1 MKRCSGLLSFLL
13 LVGATAVFA
22 QTAPDAVIADPDHHQ
37 VILENDHVRVIQ
49 ALASPGARSPLHSHP
64 PLVLVSLDRGRGKM
78 TTSEGTGILDVYPG
92 QVLWL
97 GAPFEHSWEM
107 VAGTVNIVGVEVKSA
122 GTGQTPSPG
131 PLPANTA
138 VTLDP
143 VHHNVILDNEHVR
156 VFSALASR
164 GETSPMHSHPPTVL
178 ISLGRARSRLTLPD
192 GTTAIIDLTPGQV
205 IWLEDAS
212 HAWEIVSGEVEI
224 IGVEI
229 KSAQM

>member
-1 MKRCSGLLSFLL
+1 MRRSSSLLVLL
-13 LVGATAVFA
+13 LLAASTSAFA
-22 QTAPDAVIADPDHHQ
+22 QTVQDAVIADPDHHQ

-49 ALASPGARSPLHSHP
+49 ALVAPGSQSPLHSHP
-64 PLVLVSLDRGRGKM
+64 PLVLVSLDRARGKM
-78 TTSEGTGILDVYPG
+78 TTAQGTGILDVYPG

-107 VAGTVNIVGVEVKSA
+107 VSGTANIVGVEVKSA
-122 GTGQTPSPG
+122 LAGQVPSPG
-131 PLPANTA
+131 PLPENTA
-138 VTLDP
+138 VTADP
-143 VHHNVILDNEHVR
+143 VHHNVILDNEHAR

-192 GTTAIIDLTPGQV
+192 GTSAIFGLTPGQV

-212 HAWEIVSGEVEI
+212 HSWEIVSGEVDI

-229 KSAQM
+229 KSAQ